1 MVKRILIPTDFSE
14 SSTAAVEVAIEYA
27 RIFKAGIQLVHV
39 YPDPAYVLPAPLE
52 VVTLPIDLTRVYAE
66 VEKRLGSE
74 VERIR
79 ATGVPCESATL
90 TGRPHT
96 EIVEHAKKIGAD
108 LIVMGTHGRSG
119 LGHAILGSVAERV
132 LHKAL
137 CPVLIVPMRKG

>member
-14 SSTAAVEVAIEYA
+14 SSTAAVEVAIEYS
-27 RIFKAGIQLVHV
+27 RVFKAGIQLLHV

-52 VVTLPIDLTRVYAE
+52 VVTLPIDLTRVYEE

-74 VERIR
+74 ADRIR
-79 ATGVPCESATL
+79 ATGVPCEGATL

-108 LIVMGTHGRSG
+108 LIVMGTHGRGG
-119 LGHAILGSVAERV
+119 LSHAILGSVAERV
-132 LHKAL
+132 LHKAP